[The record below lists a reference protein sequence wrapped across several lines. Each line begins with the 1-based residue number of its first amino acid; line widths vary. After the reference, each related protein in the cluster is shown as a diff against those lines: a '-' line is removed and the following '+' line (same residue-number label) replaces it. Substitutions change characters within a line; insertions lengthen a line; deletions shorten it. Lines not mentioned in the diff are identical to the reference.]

1 MKRAFVIRCRG
12 RFAAPDEPPMPR
24 PAILVV
30 DDSPTILKLVQLV
43 LTKAGHEVATADD
56 GGAGLARARAER
68 PSLILLDYLLPDR
81 DGLEICAELAA
92 DESLRTLPV
101 VLMSA
106 KGEELSAKARHL
118 PNVVDAISKP
128 FSPEA
133 LLAVVTHVLEKHSGK
148 GVEADPSIPL
158 EITVDAAE
166 SVPVEVPVFPSDAAL
181 AGRLGAVSIADVYG
195 LLALEGQSG
204 QLTFSRDRTRLRL
217 TLRDGRIYF
226 ANAEGVAEEFLLG
239 RFLVEAGELTP
250 AELAA
255 AIEDRRSV
263 PPVTGPSGLLGKY
276 LVDRGLVT
284 PPGLRK
290 AVNLQTAAL
299 VFETLRWGNGLFWF
313 EADAPA
319 PLEAEEG
326 APGLTVDALLMEGFR
341 RVDEWRVIERTVGD
355 FDLIFVR
362 NEERIAAVGRGT
374 LTREEQTVLELVN
387 GRHSVREVIAFSR
400 MGSFDATKMLFRL
413 LQARLIRRRTSPVAT

>member
-1 MKRAFVIRCRG
+1 
-12 RFAAPDEPPMPR
+12 MPR
-24 PAILVV
+24 HTILVV

-43 LTKAGHEVATADD
+43 LTKAGHDVTTADD
-56 GGAGLARARAER
+56 GAAGLVCARTER
-68 PSLILLDYLLPDR
+68 PSLILLDYLLPER
-81 DGLEICAELAA
+81 DGLDICADLAA
-92 DESLRTLPV
+92 DESLRALPV

-106 KGEELSAKARHL
+106 RGEELDAKARHL

-128 FSPEA
+128 FSPDA
-133 LLAVVTHVLEKHSGK
+133 LLAVVTHVLEKHAGK
-148 GVEADPSIPL
+148 EREPDPSIPL
-158 EITVDAAE
+158 EITVDVADSA
-166 SVPVEVPVFPSDAAL
+166 PVELPVFPSHAAL

-204 QLTFSRDRTRLRL
+204 QLALSRDHTRLRV
-217 TLRDGRIYF
+217 TLRDGRVLF
-226 ANAEGVAEEFLLG
+226 ASAEGVAEEFLLG
-239 RFLVEAGELTP
+239 RFLVESGELTP

-299 VFETLRWGNGLFWF
+299 VFETLRWGSGHFWF
-313 EADAPA
+313 DADASA
-319 PLEAEEG
+319 PTEAEEG
-326 APGLTVDALLMEGFR
+326 APGLAVDALLMEGFR

-355 FDLIFVR
+355 FDLVFVR
-362 NEERIAAVGRGT
+362 NEERVAAVGRGT
-374 LTREEQTVLELVN
+374 LSREEQAVLELVN
-387 GRHSVREVIAFSR
+387 GRHDVREIIAFSR